1 MNSAEEYK
9 SGVGGSNKL
18 GQSLFKNRLAEKHLE
33 KKLDEIDKLW
43 LRRERKLESKKYEF
57 DFSRRRSRRES
68 KVSTANTTASNRS
81 KDGCTNAN
89 SNTNSSPNSDNK
101 SQDNTNSNNNTS
113 NSDKEKD
120 REKEKEK
127 EKETTNI
134 NDILFSPNSD
144 ATNSFT
150 YSSRGSYK
158 ALFQKHRLD
167 STLRKLK

>member
-81 KDGCTNAN
+81 KDGCTNTN
-89 SNTNSSPNSDNK
+89 SNNNNSSPNSDNK
-101 SQDNTNSNNNTS
+101 SQDNTNSSSSNTA

-120 REKEKEK
+120 REK

-134 NDILFSPNSD
+134 NDILFSPSNSD
-144 ATNSFT
+144 STNSFT

>member
-68 KVSTANTTASNRS
+68 KVSTATTASNRS
-81 KDGCTNAN
+81 KDGCTNTN
-89 SNTNSSPNSDNK
+89 SNNNSSPNSDNK
-101 SQDNTNSNNNTS
+101 SQDNTNGNNNTA

-127 EKETTNI
+127 TNI
-134 NDILFSPNSD
+134 NDILFSPSNSD
-144 ATNSFT
+144 STNSFT